1 MKYVA
6 FLRAINVGGH
16 TVKMDHLRSLFESMG
31 FANVETF
38 IASGNVIFDSKAK
51 STAALEKKIEKQLQ
65 AALGYEVKTFVRSL
79 NEIADVV
86 GAASFQKGELEE
98 PGNILYVG
106 FMSSAPHEAAVK
118 NLGAL
123 VDNVNDFR
131 VREREVHWLRRTKV
145 GESQYSGGII
155 EKTLRTPVTFRNST
169 TVKKILA
176 KYGHAGRETPPTLHA
191 EPRFAPTVTKR
202 RR

>member
-16 TVKMDHLRSLFESMG
+16 TVKMDHLRSLFESIG

-38 IASGNVIFDSKAK
+38 IASGNVIFNSKTK
-51 STAALEKKIEKQLQ
+51 TTAALEMKIEKQLQ
-65 AALGYEVKTFVRSL
+65 SALGYEVKTFLRTL
-79 NEIADVV
+79 NEIADVIRDE
-86 GAASFQKGELEE
+86 SFQKSELET
-98 PGNILYVG
+98 PGNILYIG
-106 FMSSAPHEAAVK
+106 FMSNTPEEAAIRK
-118 NLGAL
+118 LASL
-123 VDNVNDFR
+123 VDDVNDFR
-131 VREREVHWLRRTKV
+131 VREREVYWLRRTKV

-176 KYGHAGRETPPTLHA
+176 KYL
-191 EPRFAPTVTKR
+191 V
-202 RR
+202 

>member
-16 TVKMDHLRSLFESMG
+16 TVKMDHLRQLFESMG

-38 IASGNVIFDSKAK
+38 IASGNVIFDSKTK
-51 STAALEKKIEKQLQ
+51 NPAALEKKIEKQLQ
-65 AALGYEVKTFVRSL
+65 AELSYEVKTFIRTL
-79 NEIADVV
+79 DEIADVV
-86 GAASFQKGELEE
+86 GDQSFQKSELEE

-106 FMSSAPHEAAVK
+106 FMSATPQEAAIK
-118 NLGAL
+118 SLGVL
-123 VDNVNDFR
+123 VDDVNDFR
-131 VREREVHWLRRTKV
+131 VREREVYWLRRTKV

-176 KYGHAGRETPPTLHA
+176 KYLR
-191 EPRFAPTVTKR
+191 
-202 RR
+202 

>member
-16 TVKMDHLRSLFESMG
+16 TVKMDQLRSLFESMG

-38 IASGNVIFDSKAK
+38 IASGNVIFDSK
-51 STAALEKKIEKQLQ
+51 STGVGALEKKIEKQLQ
-65 AALGYEVKTFVRSL
+65 SALGYEVKTFLRTL
-79 NEIADVV
+79 NEIADVTRDE
-86 GAASFQKGELEE
+86 SFQKSELEA

-106 FMSSAPHEAAVK
+106 FMSATPEHAAIK
-118 NLGAL
+118 KLGSLA
-123 VDNVNDFR
+123 DDVNDFR
-131 VREREVHWLRRTKV
+131 VREREVYWLRRTKV

-176 KYGHAGRETPPTLHA
+176 KYLR
-191 EPRFAPTVTKR
+191 
-202 RR
+202 